1 MILGDKT
8 MAEQV
13 ILPPKYYLDYF
24 WFLLEFVQ
32 RLYGHILDESEL
44 NFIKNFE
51 VLSEDAQC
59 LFVRMSN
66 RRGSFFRTQKLS
78 YAEIED
84 IVAALYELTDSQLIE
99 NLSENHASYSEE
111 VLSHSSFVKRFR
123 TSTE

>member
-1 MILGDKT
+1 

-51 VLSEDAQC
+51 ALSEEAQC

-84 IVAALYELTDSQLIE
+84 IAAALYELTDSQLIE
-99 NLSENHASYSEE
+99 NLSENHAGYSVE
-111 VLSHSSFVKRFR
+111 VLNLFTKEEWLKTSS
-123 TSTE
+123 E